1 VDASARA
8 KRITSHRH
16 LVVWQKAMDLAVEV
30 YRVSESFPKEERYR
44 LTSQITRAASS
55 VPANIAEGHA
65 RSTARDFAHF
75 VTIAKGSLMETETFV
90 MLAIRLG
97 YLTDDVAAPALR
109 LIIEISKMLT
119 RLRSR
124 LT

>member
-1 VDASARA
+1 MEVGARRG
-8 KRITSHRH
+8 RIGSHRD
-16 LVVWQKAMDLAVEV
+16 LVVWHKAMDLTVEI
-30 YRVSESFPKEERYR
+30 YRLSERFPRDERYR
-44 LTSQITRAASS
+44 STSQITRAAASE
-55 VPANIAEGHA
+55 PGNIAEGHA

-75 VTIAKGSLMETETFV
+75 VSVAKGSLMETETFL

-97 YLTDDVAAPALR
+97 YLTEEATEPALH
-109 LIIEISKMLT
+109 LVTEISKMLT